1 MLNQKQIKDLEIY
14 AAEIRLGTVREM
26 TSFGMGHIGG
36 AMSIAETLA
45 VLYQQIMR
53 VDPQDPKWDGR
64 DYFAL
69 SKGHAGPAL
78 YAALAYKGF
87 FPIEALPTMNGNGT
101 MLPSHCSRVHTPGVD
116 LTTGSLGQGIS
127 TAIGAALASRIL
139 GGDNYAYC
147 IVGDGECD
155 EGQIWEGIL
164 FAAHQKLD
172 NFVLIIDNNRV
183 QLDGTTDD
191 ICSLGDLAAKMKDFN
206 FYTQEVDGHDVS
218 ALYDAFMNC
227 KAQKGQANCVIID
240 TIKGK
245 GCKLAMD
252 AVKNGGMNH
261 AMPFVDKEQNAQELK
276 RQEDALAALKA
287 ERSAM

>member
-1 MLNQKQIKDLEIY
+1 MLTQKQIKDLEIF
-14 AAEIRLGTVREM
+14 AAEIRLGTVVEM

-45 VLYQQIMR
+45 VLYGEIMN
-53 VDPQDPKWDGR
+53 VDPKNPRWEQR

-78 YAALAYKGF
+78 YATLAVKGF
-87 FPIEALPTMNGNGT
+87 FPTDKLPTMNANGT

-127 TAIGAALASRIL
+127 TAAGAALASRML
-139 GGDNYAYC
+139 GADNYAYC

-172 NFVLIIDNNRV
+172 NFVLIIDNNKV

-191 ICSLGDLAAKMKDFN
+191 VCALGDLSAKMKDFN
-206 FYTQEVDGHDVS
+206 FYTQEVDGHDIS
-218 ALYDAFMNC
+218 ALYEAFMNC
-227 KAQKGQANCVIID
+227 KKQKGQANCVIID

-245 GCKLAMD
+245 GCKMAED

-261 AMPFVDKEQNAQELK
+261 AMPFIDAEQNAAEIK
-276 RQEDALAALKA
+276 RQQDALAALKA